1 MSDPTDSMELL
12 AAVSAIL
19 RAATMRSTA
28 DGGHPTGQASA
39 MEIDIVATDIME
51 AGLEFMTALREDGE
65 ALAAAYGWTSAT
77 ALSSFLA
84 VGTRG
89 GETLH

>member
-1 MSDPTDSMELL
+1 MSFPTDTEELRG
-12 AAVSAIL
+12 AVAAIL

-28 DGGHPTGQASA
+28 DGGHPTDQAAA

-65 ALAAAYGWTSAT
+65 ALAMAYGWTSAT
-77 ALSSFLA
+77 ALTSFLT

-89 GETLH
+89 AATLH